1 MFSSA
6 NQPHFTLTL
15 EGADFQVLAFE
26 GREALNTPFA
36 FELELVSEKA
46 SLDLEGLLHKL
57 AFLQLSPSGTG
68 IHGLVYSIAQ
78 GEAGKRLTRY
88 RISLRPKLA
97 YLEHRI
103 NQRIFQQ
110 MTVPQIITQVLEEH
124 GILAS
129 DHQFH
134 LSTEYPERVYCVQY
148 DESDLQFIQ
157 RLCEEEGIHYH
168 FQHSSSAHTLVFG
181 DDQTVFPKLAPV
193 AYQQDSGLVADT
205 PVIKRFELRLTTRT
219 SRTTRRDYDFTKPRI
234 ELESDAKSEAQ
245 PDLEDYDYPGR
256 FTDRQRGKHLAN
268 RALERHRSDYRL
280 AEGRSDQPLL
290 VSGHFLSL
298 TEHTN
303 AAWNDLW
310 LLTEIV
316 HEGKQPQVLEE
327 SVTSDTTHLKDDF
340 HQGYRNRFTAT
351 PWDVPYRPPL
361 NHPKPQVLGTQRA
374 VVTGPE
380 GEEIF
385 CDQYGRVK
393 VQFFWDR
400 EGEHDDKTS
409 CWMRVASNWA
419 SQNFGSINLPRI
431 GMEVLITFLEGDP
444 DQPLLTGCLYHGVN
458 LPPYKLPDFKTL
470 ATVKSK
476 EYKGSRANEL
486 RIDDTTSEISIA
498 LRSDHGASAINL
510 GYLTHPRPS
519 GGKPRGEGFELRTDR
534 HGAVRAAAGLL
545 ITTEPRP
552 NESKHHKDLPETA
565 ERLAT
570 ASEQQDGLGAQAR
583 EVQAQ
588 ETGDQDDVAKALHA
602 QHQGILG
609 SGPANMSANEFPE
622 FTEPH
627 LVLAS
632 PAGIALS
639 TPRSSHIA
647 TGEHL
652 ALSSTGHTSLS
663 IGKRLLAS
671 ASQGMRLFV
680 QNLGWRLVAASGDI
694 DVKALK
700 DSINLLAKLNITA
713 NADRITITAKTE
725 LVIQGGGSATTY
737 NAGGITHATPGPY
750 TAHAANFAYTGAKSL
765 AGVFPEPPKPGQGTL
780 ELFNQYAGLQGIKG
794 GDFEVIDALGKSL
807 KGSLDAKGFATVS
820 GAAPGPAQ
828 VKFGPDPADTW
839 SDGSYIG
846 KPEWPAE
853 QPESDSAPSSIQ
865 AMVASVLPSEG
876 KAAELLDSG
885 KALAKGGM
893 DMASSGMAAVQKGM
907 GVVQSAQG
915 ALQTAQQAKSALQA
929 GASGLPQLAN
939 LAGTAVP
946 SAASVLGNASK
957 LAQLPTLP
965 AMPKLP
971 SLPSLT
977 PPSIPLKT
985 PDLLAGEMLS

>member
-1 MFSSA
+1 MFSPA
-6 NQPHFTLTL
+6 NQPHFNLTID
-15 EGADFQVLAFE
+15 GADSDFQVLSFT
-26 GREALNTPFA
+26 GREALNTPFE

-46 SLDLEGLLHKL
+46 LINLESLLHKL

-68 IHGLVYSIAQ
+68 IHGLIYSIAQ

-88 RISLRPKLA
+88 KISLRPQLSYLA
-97 YLEHRI
+97 HRF

-110 MTVPQIITQVLEEH
+110 MTVQQIISQVLEEH

-129 DHQFH
+129 DYHFQ
-134 LSTEYPERVYCVQY
+134 LSAVYPERIYCTQY
-148 DESDLQFIQ
+148 DESDLHFVQ

-168 FQHSSSAHTLVFG
+168 FQHTSSGHKLTFG

-193 AYQQDSGLVADT
+193 AYQQDSGLVADK
-205 PVIKRFELRLTTRT
+205 PVVKRFGLRLATRT
-219 SRTTRRDYDFTKPRI
+219 SRTTRRDYDFVKPKI
-234 ELESDAKSEAQ
+234 ELESDAKSSAQ

-256 FTDRQRGKHLAN
+256 FVDRERGKHLAN
-268 RALERHRSDYRL
+268 RNLERHRSDYRL
-280 AEGRSDQPLL
+280 AEGNSDQPIL
-290 VSGHFLSL
+290 VSGHFLAL
-298 TEHTN
+298 TDHANPT
-303 AAWNDLW
+303 WNDLW
-310 LLTEIV
+310 LLTEIF

-327 SVTSDTTHLKDDF
+327 SVTSDTTDNKDDF
-340 HQGYRNRFTAT
+340 HQGYRNRFNAI

-361 NHPKPQVLGTQRA
+361 DHPKPKVLGSQSA

-400 EGEHDDKTS
+400 EGQHDDKTT
-409 CWMRVASNWA
+409 CWMRVASSWA
-419 SQNFGSINLPRI
+419 AETFGSINIPRV

-444 DQPLLTGCLYHGVN
+444 DQPLITGCLYHGVN

-519 GGKPRGEGFELRTDR
+519 GGQPRGEGFELRTDR
-534 HGAVRAAAGLL
+534 HGAVRAGAGLL

-570 ASEQQDGLGAQAR
+570 ASDQQDGFATQAK
-583 EVQAQ
+583 ELQAQ
-588 ETGDQDDVAKALHA
+588 EAGDQDDVAKALHA
-602 QHQGILG
+602 QHQGVLG
-609 SGPANMSANEFPE
+609 SGPANLTANEFPE

-632 PAGIALS
+632 PAGIALT

-652 ALSSTGHTSLS
+652 ALSSTGHTSFS

-671 ASQGMRLFV
+671 ASRGMRLFV
-680 QNLGWRLVAASGDI
+680 QSMGWRLVAASGDI

-737 NAGGITHATPGPY
+737 NAGGITHATSGPY

-765 AGVFPEPPKPGQGTL
+765 AGVFPEPPKPGKGNL
-780 ELFNQYAGLQGIKG
+780 ELFNQYAGRQGIKD
-794 GDFEVIDALGKSL
+794 GDYEVIDALGKSI
-807 KGSLDAKGFATVS
+807 KGKLDAKGFASVS
-820 GAAPGPAQ
+820 GAAPGPAR
-828 VKFGPDPADTW
+828 VLFGKDPADTW
-839 SDGSYIG
+839 SEGSYIG
-846 KPEWPAE
+846 KPEWPLSPPGAE
-853 QPESDSAPSSIQ
+853 DVPSQVQ
-865 AMVASVLPSEG
+865 AMVAQALPSKNWDMLEKG
-876 KAAELLDSG
+876 KEL
-885 KALAKGGM
+885 A
-893 DMASSGMAAVQKGM
+893 QTGM
-907 GVVQSAQG
+907 GAM
-915 ALQTAQQAKSALQA
+915 QTAQQVKGVMQGGVAGLPKLASAA
-929 GASGLPQLAN
+929 MPSASGIL
-939 LAGTAVP
+939 G
-946 SAASVLGNASK
+946 AASKAG
-957 LAQLPTLP
+957 
-965 AMPKLP
+965 KLP
-971 SLPSLT
+971 SLPAPTLPKTS
-977 PPSIPLKT
+977 LKT
-985 PDLLAGEMLS
+985 PGLLAGEVLS

>member
-1 MFSSA
+1 LGLSAQAAALHEEQGMFSPA

-15 EGADFQVLAFE
+15 EGADFQVLAFK
-26 GREALNTPFA
+26 GREALNTPFE

-46 SLDLEGLLHKL
+46 SLNLESLLHKL
-57 AFLQLSPSGTG
+57 AFLQLSPTGSG

-88 RISLRPKLA
+88 RISLRPQLA
-97 YLEHRI
+97 YLAHRT

-110 MTVPQIITQVLEEH
+110 MTVPQIISAVLEEH

-129 DHQFH
+129 DHRYQ
-134 LSTEYPERVYCVQY
+134 LSAVYPERIYCVQY
-148 DESDLQFIQ
+148 DESDLHFIQ

-168 FQHSSSAHTLVFG
+168 FQHSEQAHLLVFG

-193 AYQQDSGLVADT
+193 AYQQDTGLVAEV
-205 PVIKRFELRLTTRT
+205 PVVKRFGLRLATRT

-234 ELESDAKSEAQ
+234 ELESDAKSGAK
-245 PDLEDYDYPGR
+245 PDLEDYDYPAR
-256 FTDRQRGKHLAN
+256 FTDRERGKHLAN

-280 AEGRSDQPLL
+280 AEGNSDQPVL
-290 VSGHFLSL
+290 VTGHFMTL
-298 TEHTN
+298 TDHAN
-303 AAWNDLW
+303 PAWNDLW
-310 LLTEIV
+310 LLTEIH

-327 SVTSDTTHLKDDF
+327 VISSDVTDHKDDF
-340 HQGYRNRFTAT
+340 HQGYRNHFCAT

-361 NHPKPQVLGTQRA
+361 DHPKPKVLGSQRA
-374 VVTGPE
+374 VVTGPA
-380 GEEIF
+380 GEEIY
-385 CDQYGRVK
+385 CDPYGRVK

-400 EGEHDDKTS
+400 EGRFDDKTT

-419 SQNFGSINLPRI
+419 SQSFGAISLPRI

-519 GGKPRGEGFELRTDR
+519 GGQPRGEGFELRTDR

-552 NESKHHKDLPETA
+552 HESKHHKDLPETA

-570 ASEQQDGLGAQAR
+570 ASEQQDGFAIQAR
-583 EVQAQ
+583 ENQAQ
-588 ETGDQDDVAKALHA
+588 EAGDQDDVAKAMHR
-602 QHQGILG
+602 QHKGILG
-609 SGPANMSANEFPE
+609 TGPGDVTTNEFPE
-622 FTEPH
+622 FVEPH

-632 PAGIALS
+632 PAGIALT

-652 ALSSTGHTSLS
+652 ALSSTGHTSLA

-694 DVKALK
+694 DIRALK
-700 DSINLLAKLNITA
+700 DSINLLAKLNVTA
-713 NADRITITAKTE
+713 NADRITLTAKTE
-725 LVIQGGGSATTY
+725 LVIQGGGSATVY
-737 NAGGITHATPGPY
+737 NAGGITHSTTGPY
-750 TAHAANFAYTGAKSL
+750 TAHAANFAYTGAKSN
-765 AGVFPEPPKPGQGTL
+765 AGVFPEPPKPSKGTL
-780 ELFNQYAGLQGIKG
+780 ELFNQYANRLGIKG
-794 GDFEVIDALGKSL
+794 GEFEVIDALGKSL
-807 KGSLDAKGFATVS
+807 KGTLDAKGFATVA
-820 GAAPGPAQ
+820 GAAPGPAR
-828 VKFGPDPADTW
+828 VLFGADPADTW
-839 SDGSYIG
+839 SQGSYVG
-846 KPEWPAE
+846 KPEWPPKLPGA
-853 QPESDSAPSSIQ
+853 DSIPAQVQS
-865 AMVASVLPSEG
+865 MVASVLPSSS
-876 KAAELLDSG
+876 ELLEQG
-885 KALAKGGM
+885 KGLAQ
-893 DMASSGMAAVQKGM
+893 SGMGLM
-907 GVVQSAQG
+907 QSAQG
-915 ALQTAQQAKSALQA
+915 AMQTAQQVKGVVQGGVA
-929 GASGLPQLAN
+929 GLPPLAC
-939 LAGTAVP
+939 AAMP
-946 SAASVLGNASK
+946 SASSLLGAASK
-957 LAQLPTLP
+957 TGQ
-965 AMPKLP
+965 LP
-971 SLPSLT
+971 SLPSLPSLPAVSLPKMPLQT
-977 PPSIPLKT
+977 PSLM
-985 PDLLAGEMLS
+985 AGEVLS

>member
-1 MFSSA
+1 MFAPA
-6 NQPHFTLTL
+6 NQTHFSLTID
-15 EGADFQVLAFE
+15 GADSLFQVLSFT
-26 GREALNTPFA
+26 GRERLNQPFE

-46 SLDLEGLLHKL
+46 AINLESVLHKL

-88 RISLRPKLA
+88 RISLRPQLA
-97 YLEHRI
+97 YLVHRV

-110 MTVPQIITQVLEEH
+110 MTVPQIIAKVLEEH

-129 DHQFH
+129 EHKFQ
-134 LSTEYPERVYCVQY
+134 LSAVYPERIYCVQY

-168 FQHSSSAHTLVFG
+168 FQHSASGHLLVFG

-193 AYQQDSGLVADT
+193 TYQQDTGLVADQ
-205 PVIKRFELRLTTRT
+205 PVIKRFGLRLATRT
-219 SRTTRRDYDFTKPRI
+219 SRTTRRDYDFTKPKI
-234 ELESDAKSEAQ
+234 ELESDAKSAAK

-256 FTDRQRGKHLAN
+256 FVDRERGKHLAN

-280 AEGRSDQPLL
+280 AEGNSDQPIL
-290 VSGHFLSL
+290 VTGHFLAL
-298 TEHTN
+298 TEHAN
-303 AAWNDLW
+303 SAWNDLW
-310 LLTEIV
+310 LLTEIL

-327 SVTSDTTHLKDDF
+327 VISSDVTDLKDDF
-340 HQGYRNRFTAT
+340 HQGYRNQFTAI

-361 NHPKPQVLGTQRA
+361 DHPKPKVLGTQSA

-400 EGEHDDKTS
+400 EGQHDDKTS

-444 DQPLLTGCLYHGVN
+444 DQPLITGCLYHGVN

-476 EYKGSRANEL
+476 EYKGSRTNEL

-519 GGKPRGEGFELRTDR
+519 GGQPRGEGFELRTDR
-534 HGAVRAAAGLL
+534 HGAVRAGAGLL

-570 ASEQQDGLGAQAR
+570 ASDQQDGFAVQAK
-583 EVQAQ
+583 ELQAQ
-588 ETGDQDDVAKALHA
+588 EAGDQDDVAMALHA
-602 QHQGILG
+602 QHQGVLG
-609 SGPANMSANEFPE
+609 SGPANMTANEFPE

-632 PAGIALS
+632 PAGIALT

-671 ASQGMRLFV
+671 ASRGMRLFV
-680 QNLGWRLVAASGDI
+680 QSMGWRLVAASGDI
-694 DVKALK
+694 DVRALK

-737 NAGGITHATPGPY
+737 NAGGITHATSGPY

-765 AGVFPEPPKPGQGTL
+765 AGVFPEPPKPGKGNL
-780 ELFNQYAGLQGIKG
+780 ELFNQYAGRQGIKE
-794 GDFEVIDALGKSL
+794 GDYEVIDALGKSI
-807 KGSLDAKGFATVS
+807 KGKLDAKGFASVS
-820 GAAPGPAQ
+820 GAAPGPAR
-828 VKFGPDPADTW
+828 VLFGKDPADTW

-846 KPEWPAE
+846 KPEWPLK
-853 QPESDSAPSSIQ
+853 PPSVEDVPSQVQ
-865 AMVASVLPSEG
+865 AMVAQVLPSKNWDVLEKG
-876 KAAELLDSG
+876 KEL
-885 KALAKGGM
+885 AQGGM
-893 DMASSGMAAVQKGM
+893 SAVQTAQGAM
-907 GVVQSAQG
+907 QTAQQVQG
-915 ALQTAQQAKSALQA
+915 ALQG
-929 GASGLPQLAN
+929 GAAGLPKLAS
-939 LAGTAVP
+939 AAMP
-946 SAASVLGNASK
+946 SASRILGAASK
-957 LAQLPTLP
+957 SG
-965 AMPKLP
+965 KLP
-971 SLPSLT
+971 SLPTVT
-977 PPSIPLKT
+977 PPKTSFKT
-985 PDLLAGEMLS
+985 PGLLAGEMLS

>member
-1 MFSSA
+1 MFSPA
-6 NQPHFTLTL
+6 NQPHFNLTID
-15 EGADFQVLAFE
+15 GADSDFQVLSFT
-26 GREALNTPFA
+26 GREALNTPFE
-36 FELELVSEKA
+36 FELELVSEKT
-46 SLDLEGLLHKL
+46 SINLESLLHKL
-57 AFLQLSPSGTG
+57 AFLQLSPSGSG
-68 IHGLVYSIAQ
+68 IHGLIYSIAQ

-88 RISLRPKLA
+88 KISLRPQLSYLA
-97 YLEHRI
+97 HRF

-110 MTVPQIITQVLEEH
+110 MTVQQIISQVLEEH

-129 DHQFH
+129 DYHFQ
-134 LSTEYPERVYCVQY
+134 LSAIYPERIYCTQY
-148 DESDLQFIQ
+148 DESDLHFVQ

-168 FQHSSSAHTLVFG
+168 FQHTSSDHKLTFG

-193 AYQQDSGLVADT
+193 AYQQDSGLVADK
-205 PVIKRFELRLTTRT
+205 PVVKRFGLRLATRT
-219 SRTTRRDYDFTKPRI
+219 SRTTRRDYDFVRPKI
-234 ELESDAKSEAQ
+234 ELESDAKSSAQ

-256 FTDRQRGKHLAN
+256 FVDRERGKHLAHRN
-268 RALERHRSDYRL
+268 LERHRSDYRL
-280 AEGRSDQPLL
+280 AEGNSDQPIL
-290 VSGHFLSL
+290 VTGHFLAL
-298 TEHTN
+298 TDHANPT
-303 AAWNDLW
+303 WNDLW
-310 LLTEIV
+310 LLTEIF

-327 SVTSDTTHLKDDF
+327 SVTSDTTDDKDDF
-340 HQGYRNRFTAT
+340 HQGYRNRFNAI

-361 NHPKPQVLGTQRA
+361 DHPKPKVLGSQSA

-400 EGEHDDKTS
+400 EGQHDDKTT
-409 CWMRVASNWA
+409 CWMRVASSWA
-419 SQNFGSINLPRI
+419 AETFGSINIPRV

-444 DQPLLTGCLYHGVN
+444 DQPLITGCLYHGAN

-519 GGKPRGEGFELRTDR
+519 GGQPRGEGFELRTDR
-534 HGAVRAAAGLL
+534 HGAVRAGAGLL

-570 ASEQQDGLGAQAR
+570 ASDQQGGFATQAK
-583 EVQAQ
+583 ELQAQ
-588 ETGDQDDVAKALHA
+588 EAGDQDDVAKALHA
-602 QHQGILG
+602 QHQGVLG
-609 SGPANMSANEFPE
+609 SGPANLTANEFPE

-632 PAGIALS
+632 PAGIALT

-652 ALSSTGHTSLS
+652 ALSSTGHTSFS

-671 ASQGMRLFV
+671 ASRGMRLFV
-680 QNLGWRLVAASGDI
+680 QSMGWRLVAASGDI

-737 NAGGITHATPGPY
+737 NAGGITHATSGPY

-765 AGVFPEPPKPGQGTL
+765 AGVFPEPPKPGKGNL
-780 ELFNQYAGLQGIKG
+780 ELFNQYAGRQGIKD
-794 GDFEVIDALGKSL
+794 GDYEVIDALGKSI
-807 KGSLDAKGFATVS
+807 KGKLDAKGFASVA
-820 GAAPGPAQ
+820 GAAPGPAR
-828 VKFGPDPADTW
+828 VLFGKDPADTW

-846 KPEWPAE
+846 KPEWPLNPLGTE
-853 QPESDSAPSSIQ
+853 DVPSQVQ
-865 AMVASVLPSEG
+865 AMVAQALPSKNWDMLEKG
-876 KAAELLDSG
+876 KEL
-885 KALAKGGM
+885 A
-893 DMASSGMAAVQKGM
+893 QTGM
-907 GVVQSAQG
+907 GAMQTAQG
-915 ALQTAQQAKSALQA
+915 AMKTAQQVKGVVLGGVAGLPKLASAA
-929 GASGLPQLAN
+929 MPSASGIL
-939 LAGTAVP
+939 G
-946 SAASVLGNASK
+946 AASKAG
-957 LAQLPTLP
+957 
-965 AMPKLP
+965 KLP
-971 SLPSLT
+971 SLPAPTL
-977 PPSIPLKT
+977 PKPSLKT
-985 PDLLAGEMLS
+985 PGLLAGEMLS

>member
-1 MFSSA
+1 MFAPA
-6 NQPHFTLTL
+6 NQTHFALTID
-15 EGADFQVLAFE
+15 GADSPFQVLSFT
-26 GREALNTPFA
+26 GREALNQPFE

-46 SLDLEGLLHKL
+46 SLNLESLLHKL
-57 AFLQLSPSGTG
+57 AFLQLAPSGSG

-88 RISLRPKLA
+88 KISLRPQLA
-97 YLEHRI
+97 YLAHRV

-110 MTVPQIITQVLEEH
+110 MTVPQIISQVLEEH

-129 DHQFH
+129 EHKFQ
-134 LSTEYPERVYCVQY
+134 LSAVYPERIYCVQY
-148 DESDLQFIQ
+148 DESDLHFVQ

-168 FQHSSSAHTLVFG
+168 FQHSASAHLLMFG
-181 DDQTVFPKLAPV
+181 DDQTVFPKLEPV
-193 AYQQDSGLVADT
+193 TYQQDTGLVADQ
-205 PVIKRFELRLTTRT
+205 PVIKRFGLRMITRT
-219 SRTTRRDYDFTKPRI
+219 SRTTRRDYDFTKPKI
-234 ELESDAKSEAQ
+234 ELESDAKSAAK

-256 FTDRQRGKHLAN
+256 FVDRERGKHLAN

-280 AEGRSDQPLL
+280 AEGTGDQPLL
-290 VSGHFLSL
+290 VTGHFLAL
-298 TEHTN
+298 TDHAN
-303 AAWNDLW
+303 PAWNDLW
-310 LLTEIV
+310 LLTEIF

-327 SVTSDTTHLKDDF
+327 VISSDVTDLKDDF
-340 HQGYRNRFTAT
+340 HQGYRNRFSAT

-361 NHPKPQVLGTQRA
+361 DHPKPKVLGTQSA

-385 CDQYGRVK
+385 CDHYGRVK

-400 EGEHDDKTS
+400 EGQHDDKTS

-419 SQNFGSINLPRI
+419 AQTFGSINLPRV

-444 DQPLLTGCLYHGVN
+444 DQPLITGCLYHGAN

-519 GGKPRGEGFELRTDR
+519 GGQPRGEGFELRTDR

-570 ASEQQDGLGAQAR
+570 ASEQQDGFAIQAK
-583 EVQAQ
+583 ELQAQ
-588 ETGDQDDVAKALHA
+588 EAGDQDDVAKALHA

-609 SGPANMSANEFPE
+609 NGPANMSANEFPE

-694 DVKALK
+694 DIRALK

-737 NAGGITHATPGPY
+737 NAGGITHATTGPY

-765 AGVFPEPPKPGQGTL
+765 AGVFPEPPKPGKGNL
-780 ELFNQYAGLQGIKG
+780 ELFNQYAGFQGIKG
-794 GDFEVIDALGKSL
+794 GDFEVVDALGKSL
-807 KGSLDAKGFATVS
+807 KGTLDAKGFATVS
-820 GAAPGPAQ
+820 GAAPGPAR
-828 VKFGPDPADTW
+828 VMFGKDPADTW

-846 KPEWPAE
+846 KPEWPLQPPGAE
-853 QPESDSAPSSIQ
+853 DVPGPVQSL
-865 AMVASVLPSEG
+865 VAQILPSKNWDVLEQG
-876 KAAELLDSG
+876 KS
-885 KALAKGGM
+885 LAQTGM
-893 DMASSGMAAVQKGM
+893 NAVQT
-907 GVVQSAQG
+907 AQG
-915 ALQTAQQAKSALQA
+915 AMQTAQQVKGVVQGGVA
-929 GASGLPQLAN
+929 GLPKLAS
-939 LAGTAVP
+939 AAMP
-946 SAASVLGNASK
+946 SASSLLGAASRSG
-957 LAQLPTLP
+957 
-965 AMPKLP
+965 KLP
-971 SLPSLT
+971 SLPAVT
-977 PPSIPLKT
+977 PPKTSFKT
-985 PDLLAGEMLS
+985 PGLLAGEMLS